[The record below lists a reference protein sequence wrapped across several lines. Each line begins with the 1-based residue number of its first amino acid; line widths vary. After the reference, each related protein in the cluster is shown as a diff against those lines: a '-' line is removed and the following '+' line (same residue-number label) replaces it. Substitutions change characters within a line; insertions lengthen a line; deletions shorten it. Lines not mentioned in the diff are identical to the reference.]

1 MNALH
6 VLSAD
11 VQDTVHIGLK
21 EGSRIV
27 VGNGLHLPLI
37 QLKGGL

>member
-1 MNALH
+1 MNTLH

-27 VGNGLHLPLI
+27 VGNGLHLPFI
-37 QLKGGL
+37 ELKGGL